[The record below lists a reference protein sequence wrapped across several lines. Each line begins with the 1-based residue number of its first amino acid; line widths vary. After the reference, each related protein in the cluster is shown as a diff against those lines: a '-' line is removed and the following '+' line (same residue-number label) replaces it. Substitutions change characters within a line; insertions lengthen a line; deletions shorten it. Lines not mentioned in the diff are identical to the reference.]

1 MRALGSAAWELSVG
15 AEQGRRARGLVIYRL
30 AALLWCSDAVGR
42 LHVNEAACQERCR
55 RTALRRACDNTWRS
69 RAEMRARGSAAWEL
83 SVGAEQGRRARGLV
97 IYRLAALLW
106 CSDAV
111 GRLHVN
117 EAACQ
122 ERCGR
127 IAAGRGG
134 GAGSGAGSGA
144 GTQSSWPGHIYI
156 GWQRCCGAVGRS
168 VARERGSLSRA
179 MQAHCFAARV

>member
-30 AALLWCSDAVGR
+30 AALLWCSDAVER

-106 CSDAV
+106 CSDGV

-122 ERCGR
+122 ERCRRTALRHACDNTWRSEQRCGR

-134 GAGSGAGSGA
+134 GAGSGAGS
-144 GTQSSWPGHIYI
+144 
-156 GWQRCCGAVGRS
+156 
-168 VARERGSLSRA
+168 
-179 MQAHCFAARV
+179 

>member
-1 MRALGSAAWELSVG
+1 M
-15 AEQGRRARGLVIYRL
+15 
-30 AALLWCSDAVGR
+30 
-42 LHVNEAACQERCR
+42 NEAACQERCR

-122 ERCGR
+122 ERCR
-127 IAAGRGG
+127 RTALRRACDNTWRSR
-134 GAGSGAGSGA
+134 AEMRAHCSGAWRWSRERSRELSRERSRDA
-144 GTQSSWPGHIYI
+144 ELVAWSHIYRLAAML
-156 GWQRCCGAVGRS
+156 WCSGAVGRS